1 MISLYF
7 SAVLIFVAVGIHAHH
22 YSTYAVG
29 LMELK
34 TPWAIIV
41 YGVGGVFAAVVGAMI
56 VIYHVCRDRRELPG
70 VWRQFESGK
79 PI

>member
-7 SAVLIFVAVGIHAHH
+7 SAVFIFVAVGIQAHR
-22 YSTYAVG
+22 YRAYAVG
-29 LMELK
+29 SMELK
-34 TPWAIIV
+34 TPWAMIV
-41 YGVGGVFAAVVGAMI
+41 YANGGVFAAVFGAMI
-56 VIYHVCRDRRELPG
+56 VIYHVCRDRRKLPG